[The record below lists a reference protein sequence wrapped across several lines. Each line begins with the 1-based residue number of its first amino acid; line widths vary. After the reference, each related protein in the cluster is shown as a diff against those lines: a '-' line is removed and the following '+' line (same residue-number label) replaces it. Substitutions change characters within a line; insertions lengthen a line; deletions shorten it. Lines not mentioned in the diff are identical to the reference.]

1 MNELNRQNFEN
12 MKSTERKLVE
22 RAKQGDR
29 QAFGKLVKKYQ
40 NKVLYL
46 AHDLVGNYNDAQD
59 VAQNA
64 FFSAFRNIASFRDEA
79 TFSTWIY
86 RITTNAAIDFQRSK
100 KRKKT
105 MSLNQPVYDDS
116 EDELIDTLQANDQPI
131 DKRIEDVDLKNLVAS
146 LVDILSPQQQ
156 AAFVLKYFHE
166 KSTAE
171 IAEILQC
178 DPITVRGHIL
188 RATQKMR
195 KKMKGEK

>member
-1 MNELNRQNFEN
+1 

-29 QAFGKLVKKYQ
+29 QAFGKLVKIYQ

-105 MSLNQPVYDDS
+105 MSLNQPVYDNS
-116 EDELIDTLQANDQPI
+116 EDELIDTLQANDPPI
-131 DKRIEDVDLKNLVAS
+131 DKRIEDIDLKNLVAS

>member
-29 QAFGKLVKKYQ
+29 QAFGKLVKIYQ

-105 MSLNQPVYDDS
+105 MSLNQPVYDNS
-116 EDELIDTLQANDQPI
+116 EDELIDTLQANDPPI
-131 DKRIEDVDLKNLVAS
+131 DKRIEDIDLKNLVAS

>member
-1 MNELNRQNFEN
+1 MNNKEH
-12 MKSTERKLVE
+12 KLVE

-46 AHDLVGNYNDAQD
+46 AYDFVGNYYDAQD
-59 VAQNA
+59 VAQNS
-64 FFSAFRNIASFRDEA
+64 FLSAFQKINSFRDEA

-100 KRKKT
+100 KRKNA
-105 MSLNQPVYDDS
+105 MSLNQPAYDDG
-116 EDELIDTLQANDQPI
+116 DLELIDTLRDTDQPV
-131 DKRIEDVDLKNLVAS
+131 DKKIEDGDLKNLVAN
-146 LVDILSPQQQ
+146 LVELLSPQQR
-156 AAFVLKYFHE
+156 AAFILKHFHE

-171 IAEILQC
+171 IAEILEC

-188 RATQKMR
+188 RATQKLR
-195 KKMKGEK
+195 KKLKGEK